1 MLKYLS
7 IGLVV
12 IVLLGITSLITHY
25 GIDMNPTTIYG
36 GQNKVV
42 NIEAMENKDIKDKVP
57 ADHFCE
63 EMKGQSHQ
71 LEEHC
76 NSFTEQSCKYSSC
89 CVYASIE
96 GEEKC
101 MAGNKDGPTF
111 GRNDDG
117 TKKDIDYFYYKRKCY
132 GDKCPHVK

>member
-1 MLKYLS
+1 MAFKLTVILVVLVILCVLS
-7 IGLVV
+7 IVSMYGNDTYPPSP
-12 IVLLGITSLITHY
+12 LGWSKKGKY
-25 GIDMNPTTIYG
+25 
-36 GQNKVV
+36 
-42 NIEAMENKDIKDKVP
+42 IEALENKEKENTP

-89 CVYASIE
+89 CVYASVD
-96 GEEKC
+96 GQEKC
-101 MAGNKDGPTF
+101 MAGNKDGPTY

-117 TKKDIDYFYYKRKCY
+117 TKKNIEYYYYKRKCY
-132 GDKCPHVK
+132 GDKCYHEKK

>member
-1 MLKYLS
+1 MLCLVCVNSTYGSDTSPSSPIGGIKRGVYL
-7 IGLVV
+7 
-12 IVLLGITSLITHY
+12 
-25 GIDMNPTTIYG
+25 
-36 GQNKVV
+36 
-42 NIEAMENKDIKDKVP
+42 EALENKEKENTP

-76 NSFTEQSCKYSSC
+76 NSFSEQSCKYSSC
-89 CVYASIE
+89 CVYASVD
-96 GEEKC
+96 GEDKC

-117 TKKDIDYFYYKRKCY
+117 TMKDIEYYYFKRKCY
-132 GDKCPHVK
+132 GDKCHHEK